1 MAPGATPTPDPR
13 GGPQTQRRPMLLKLV
28 LLLIAIWLAY
38 VAVKWTVMRVYVPHG
53 KALLVINKYGNP
65 LPPDRIVAPKEEPT
79 KFKGVQEE
87 VLGPGRYFINPI
99 FYDTELV
106 DVIEIPA
113 GDPAKWSWDTD
124 GHLKDAGKVAPM
136 VGLVTLQEGKT
147 PDGGAEVVPAGFKG
161 LQREVLTPGTYKIN
175 PRQRRV
181 VMAPAVLVPP
191 GSVGVVT
198 RLIGDVGDVTS
209 ASLSGAAPAT
219 LPTTIPSSTSP
230 NSTPPGGLNQVVVG
244 ATQRGVLRDV
254 LQPGIYYLHPRMVK
268 VTIMPVGYDEITL
281 HAPKTSIRFLSSD
294 GYQCEA
300 DMTVVWGRTPADA
313 PSIVANIGTTDD
325 VRLKVVEQ
333 AIRAVCQNEGANFSA
348 RQLIEGETRSKF
360 QDAMERSLER
370 QVASR
375 NIHILIP
382 LIREIKIKD
391 ARGTDQSQGLLATI
405 QRANIEIERELT
417 NRQKTFTATK
427 EAEYQ
432 EALKLV
438 DVAMA
443 RVSSETKQKVANLL
457 ATGNKQ
463 SAEIGAKREL
473 SVAEIQAQVA
483 ALDAER
489 TQILGKATADVER
502 LKQEAEAKG
511 AKMLVDAFGTPQ
523 AYNQYIFAKNF
534 QPQELRMIF
543 AGPGTF
549 WTDLKSFEQVGAS
562 QMIKQQ
568 QQQKKSE

>member
-1 MAPGATPTPDPR
+1 MPDPR
-13 GGPQTQRRPMLLKLV
+13 GGGGGGAQRRPLLLKLV
-28 LLLIAIWLAY
+28 LLLLFLWLAY
-38 VAVKWTVMRVYVPHG
+38 EAVRWTVMRVYVPHG
-53 KALLVINKYGNP
+53 KALLVINKYGDA
-65 LPPDRIVAPKEEPT
+65 LPPDRIVAPKDQPT
-79 KFKGVQEE
+79 KFKGVQED
-87 VLGPGRYFINPI
+87 VLGPGRYFINPVLYETKI
-99 FYDTELV
+99 V
-106 DVIEIPA
+106 DLIDIPA
-113 GDPAKWSWDTD
+113 GDPARWLWDAE
-124 GHLKDAGKVAPM
+124 GHLKDADRVAPM

-147 PDGGAEVVPAGFKG
+147 PEGGAEVVPAGFKG

-181 VMAPAVLVPP
+181 VMVPAVLVPP

-198 RLIGDVGDVTS
+198 RLIGDVGEVTS
-209 ASLSGAAPAT
+209 ASLAKAAPAT
-219 LPTTIPSSTSP
+219 VPASTAPSTD
-230 NSTPPGGLNQVVVG
+230 STPPGGLNQVVVG

-254 LQPGIYYLHPRMVK
+254 LQPGIYYLNPRMVK

-281 HAPKTSIRFLSSD
+281 HAPQSSIRFLSSD

-360 QDAMERSLER
+360 QDAMETSLER

-417 NRQKTFTATK
+417 NRQKTLTATK

-438 DVAMA
+438 DVATA
-443 RVSSETKQKVANLL
+443 KVSSETKQKVANLL

-463 SAEIGAKREL
+463 AAEIGAKREL

-489 TQILGKATADVER
+489 TQILGKANADVER

-511 AKMLVDAFGTPQ
+511 AKMLVDAFGSPQ

-534 QPQELRMIF
+534 EPQELRMIF

-549 WTDLKSFEQVGAS
+549 WTDLKSFEQIGAS
-562 QMIKQQ
+562 KIIQQ
-568 QQQKKSE
+568 QQPAKKE

>member
-1 MAPGATPTPDPR
+1 
-13 GGPQTQRRPMLLKLV
+13 
-28 LLLIAIWLAY
+28 
-38 VAVKWTVMRVYVPHG
+38 
-53 KALLVINKYGNP
+53 
-65 LPPDRIVAPKEEPT
+65 
-79 KFKGVQEE
+79 VQEE
-87 VLGPGRYFINPI
+87 VRGPGRYFLNPVL
-99 FYDTELV
+99 YDTELV
-106 DVIEIPA
+106 DLVDIPA
-113 GDPAKWSWDTD
+113 GDPARWSWDPD
-124 GHLKDAGKVAPM
+124 GNFVNAENVAPK

-147 PDGGAEVVPAGFKG
+147 PEGGAEVVPAGYKG

-175 PRQRRV
+175 PRQQRV
-181 VMAPAVLVPP
+181 VQVPAVIVPP

-198 RLIGDVGDVTS
+198 RLFGDVGEVTS
-209 ASLSGAAPAT
+209 EPLSAIPAPAAT
-219 LPTTIPSSTSP
+219 QP
-230 NSTPPGGLNQVVVG
+230 TPPGPSTMPAAPQAPGMNRVVVG

-254 LQPGIYYLHPRMVK
+254 LQPGTYYLNPRLAK
-268 VTIMPVGYDEITL
+268 VTVMPVGYDEITL
-281 HAPKTSIRFLSSD
+281 HAPKSTIRFLSAD

-313 PSIVANIGTTDD
+313 PAIVANIGTTDD

-333 AIRAVCQNEGANFSA
+333 AIRAVCQNEGANFTA

-360 QDAMERSLER
+360 QDAMEEALER

-405 QRANIEIERELT
+405 QRANIEVERELT

-438 DVAMA
+438 DVATE
-443 RVSSETKQKVANLL
+443 RVASESKQKVANLL
-457 ATGNKQ
+457 ATGQKQ

-473 SVAEIQAQVA
+473 TVAEIEAQIA

-489 TQILGKATADVER
+489 TQILGKASADVER

-511 AKMLVDAFGTPQ
+511 AKMLVDAFGSPQ

-534 QPQELRMIF
+534 EPQEMRMIF

-549 WTDLKSFEQVGAS
+549 WTDLKTFEQIGAS
-562 QMIKQQ
+562 QII
-568 QQQKKSE
+568 QQQKK

>member
-1 MAPGATPTPDPR
+1 MPDPR
-13 GGPQTQRRPMLLKLV
+13 GGGGAQRRPMLLKLV
-28 LLLIAIWLAY
+28 LLLLFVWLVY
-38 VAVKWTVMRVYVPHG
+38 EAVRWTVMRVYVPHG
-53 KALLVINKYGNP
+53 KALLVISKYGDP
-65 LPPDRIVAPKEEPT
+65 LPPDRIVAPKDQPT
-79 KFKGVQEE
+79 KFKGVQED
-87 VLGPGRYFINPI
+87 VLGPGRYFINPVL
-99 FYDTELV
+99 YETELV
-106 DVIEIPA
+106 DLIDIPA
-113 GDPAKWSWDTD
+113 GDPAKWSWDND
-124 GHLKDAGKVAPM
+124 GHLKDADKVAPM

-181 VMAPAVLVPP
+181 VMVPAVLVPP

-209 ASLSGAAPAT
+209 ASLSKAPAT
-219 LPTTIPSSTSP
+219 LPSTAPSTD
-230 NSTPPGGLNQVVVG
+230 STPPGGLNHVVVG
-244 ATQRGVLRDV
+244 PTQRGVLRDV
-254 LQPGIYYLHPRMVK
+254 LQPGIYFLNPRMVK
-268 VTIMPVGYDEITL
+268 VTVMPVGYDEITL
-281 HAPKTSIRFLSSD
+281 RAPNSSIRFLSSD

-360 QDAMERSLER
+360 QDAMEASLER

-417 NRQKTFTATK
+417 NRQKTLTATK

-438 DVAMA
+438 DVATA
-443 RVSSETKQKVANLL
+443 KVSSETKQKVANLL

-473 SVAEIQAQVA
+473 TVADIQAQVA

-489 TQILGKATADVER
+489 TEILGKATADVER

-511 AKMLVDAFGTPQ
+511 AKMLVDAFGSPQ

-534 QPQELRMIF
+534 EPQELRLIF

-549 WTDLKSFEQVGAS
+549 WTDLKSFEQIGAS

-568 QQQKKSE
+568 QKKD